1 MPTVVQGIG
10 GVFEMECPGAD
21 DTSIANFVSG
31 RGQKA
36 EKGNSALRNFPHAP
50 LDLTSI
56 SVRYLLLLA

>member
-1 MPTVVQGIG
+1 MPTVIQGIG

-21 DTSIANFVSG
+21 DIANFVSG

-36 EKGNSALRNFPHAP
+36 IPRYGISHKYAP

-56 SVRYLLLLA
+56 SVRYLLSLA